1 MLFVITALG
10 QKFNLSLNYSQI
22 NDAHIWKFL
31 NTSGGLESFQENKIK
46 PEFSMSLSY
55 PFIKNLDAGIYLG
68 YSGLSGS
75 VDNEGVTVGAINS
88 YTNATGLL
96 YGLNAHYQLL
106 PLITNK
112 PLRLNVFATTQCG
125 VIDKRYRFNY
135 KNYIE
140 YTFETGAGLGLA
152 YNFTRNFGIYGEA
165 MFGSFYYSNFNWKAG
180 LTFKL

>member
-1 MLFVITALG
+1 MI
-10 QKFNLSLNYSQI
+10 I
-22 NDAHIWKFL
+22 
-31 NTSGGLESFQENKIK
+31 
-46 PEFSMSLSY
+46 
-55 PFIKNLDAGIYLG
+55 
-68 YSGLSGS
+68 GS
-75 VDNEGVTVGAINS
+75 SINS

-135 KNYIE
+135 KNYVE

-152 YNFTRNFGIYGEA
+152 YNFTRNFGMYGEA